1 MEDTVMESTVL
12 QEESVMESTVLQEE
26 SNCQSNVI
34 SSCMDVLCDS
44 TPSLISSKVREIP
57 ATPSEQEGEISCSDI
72 NSEPQKQKRKKREKY
87 IPDAVPLELP
97 PCKICGKKASGNHYG
112 VNSCEACK
120 GFFRRYLQRT
130 VPYKCNKGGKCLE
143 NMDSKKNSL
152 CSACRMQKCLDC
164 GMCREGIRQGRYTAT
179 ERARAIEEMK
189 RIKRDSSQNSNKS
202 SSSSEVNKGQS
213 STLSGQSL
221 TLGNPNEC
229 LNLSLPKPD
238 ETLPSCLSLP
248 ENSGSTEVKGER
260 SKVEEEEI
268 KVKNVLDRIME
279 GYNEMN
285 PHIKSLSD
293 EEARTVLKQGYE
305 KHMKK
310 VEMFGKMDPVPAG
323 VYSEI
328 YSNTQMDIDGRME
341 IFEVIRDELATLVK
355 EYVQFTHG
363 IPGFLDLP
371 PTDQAKLLKAARL
384 EFFFILGYRS
394 FDSETKML
402 MTYTGQV
409 YPIRQYYPYISEEM
423 AVKWVNISNDVRN
436 LKLTVEEH
444 AVILAI
450 CLTFTD
456 RCELDARDQVEEIQM
471 LFIDALQYLLKKR
484 VANESGLHFSKIMN
498 VFLKLREMNEEFLTF
513 YKKMCEDPMIQ
524 KYMPELLNF
533 LID

>member
-1 MEDTVMESTVL
+1 MEKNIVMTTVL
-12 QEESVMESTVLQEE
+12 PSESV
-26 SNCQSNVI
+26 CQSDTITSNT
-34 SSCMDVLCDS
+34 DS
-44 TPSLISSKVREIP
+44 NHDIP
-57 ATPSEQEGEISCSDI
+57 FQNPSESPEADSIQMKEISCSEI
-72 NSEPQKQKRKKREKY
+72 SSEPLKQKRKKRDKY

-97 PCKICGKKASGNHYG
+97 PCRICGKKASGNHYG

-120 GFFRRYLQRT
+120 GFFRRYLQRN
-130 VPYKCNKGGKCLE
+130 VPYKCNKGGKCLK
-143 NMDSKKNSL
+143 NSDIKKNSL

-189 RIKRDSSQNSNKS
+189 RLKQDSSTSKVSQGQGPNQEPANKC
-202 SSSSEVNKGQS
+202 
-213 STLSGQSL
+213 LDL
-221 TLGNPNEC
+221 T
-229 LNLSLPKPD
+229 LPKP
-238 ETLPSCLSLP
+238 EEESASATHS
-248 ENSGSTEVKGER
+248 ENSSAMEVEGEMSR
-260 SKVEEEEI
+260 SDSDKEASKEMTDLLERIVRGYHE
-268 KVKNVLDRIME
+268 LTPRIM
-279 GYNEMN
+279 
-285 PHIKSLSD
+285 SLSD
-293 EEARTVLKQGYE
+293 DEARAILKEGYE

-310 VEMFGKMDPVPAG
+310 VEVFGNMDPVPAG

-341 IFEVIRDELATLVK
+341 IFEVIRDELGILVQ
-355 EYVQFTHG
+355 EYVRFTHG
-363 IPGFLDLP
+363 LPGFSDLP

-402 MTYTGQV
+402 MTYKGLV
-409 YPIRQYYPYISEEM
+409 FPIRQYYPYISEEM
-423 AVKWVNISNDVRN
+423 AVKWVNISDDVRN
-436 LKLTVEEH
+436 LSLTTQEH

-456 RCELDARDQVEEIQM
+456 RCDLDARDKVEEIQM

-484 VANESGLHFSKIMN
+484 LGNESGLHFSRIMN